1 MVKTVDAIISY
12 ANKNYTAITND
23 VGDNEFWISRAC
35 AHSKCGVKSLYSKS
49 FASLGCAL
57 PKSIGAYCSTKK
69 PVVCFTGDQGF
80 QMNIQELQA
89 IAHDKLPI
97 LIVVMNNS
105 ASGMIR
111 DKEKKSFGTYLHST
125 LDSGY
130 SMPDLSKIADA
141 YGISYCDSYKMTT
154 DEIKDVATNIS
165 GPIILNLRIDPELGL
180 APYLPIG
187 RATQDMEPRLDQ
199 SIYDYI
205 NNL

>member
-1 MVKTVDAIISY
+1 M
-12 ANKNYTAITND
+12 
-23 VGDNEFWISRAC
+23 
-35 AHSKCGVKSLYSKS
+35 
-49 FASLGCAL
+49 
-57 PKSIGAYCSTKK
+57 K

-130 SMPDLSKIADA
+130 SIPELSKIADA
-141 YGISYCDSYKMTT
+141 YGIIFEQRAWCFVGKGG
-154 DEIKDVATNIS
+154 NITCARCFS
-165 GPIILNLRIDPELGL
+165 VLLICFFN
-180 APYLPIG
+180 
-187 RATQDMEPRLDQ
+187 
-199 SIYDYI
+199 S
-205 NNL
+205 